1 MGSQQIL
8 LILVGV
14 ITVGLMIYA
23 GMDLARNYFETSNR
37 DQLITTLNDL
47 GVLAQQYYR
56 KPAELG
62 GGGGS
67 YSGWALPTDIT
78 KTDAGKFKVTVRA
91 NRVDFTATGK
101 EIGMNDKGK
110 VKVTCRVD
118 QNGIRMTIT
127 N

>member
-1 MGSQQIL
+1 MGSQQLL
-8 LILVGV
+8 LILVDV
-14 ITVGLMIYA
+14 IIVGLMIYA
-23 GMDLARNYFETSNR
+23 GMELTRTYFESSNR
-37 DQLITTLNDL
+37 DQLISTLNDL

-56 KPAELG
+56 KAELG

-67 YSGWALPTDIT
+67 YLGWNLPSNFS

-101 EIGMNDKGK
+101 ETGLNDKGK